1 MSEPI
6 SEIERAK
13 WLLSGDREV
22 TQRHPWD
29 GIIWPLQECL
39 GDLVALCEQK
49 DQRIAKLES
58 EVAKR
63 NFRISQLT
71 AELRHCSV
79 FIRTKEKMHPH
90 GIELFDQLLEARD

>member
-22 TQRHPWD
+22 TQRYPWD
-29 GIIWPLQECL
+29 GIISPLQECL

-49 DQRIAKLES
+49 DQRIAELEETNFDLRAETKMQQELIEALKLVVGVVDE
-58 EVAKR
+58 
-63 NFRISQLT
+63 
-71 AELRHCSV
+71 H
-79 FIRTKEKMHPH
+79 
-90 GIELFDQLLEARD
+90 